1 MTPQDRQTLALP
13 SLRNLQAFVAVANAL
28 SIHQAA
34 EQLNVTPSAVSHQI
48 ASLESWMGKKLF
60 IRSGKGVQLTPTG
73 EKYLREVSAAMSAI
87 GRATDQIIKEKDN
100 AVLRV
105 HSSPTFGLSWL
116 LRRLGK
122 FRAEYPDITINLT
135 CSYEN
140 LQFARDN
147 IDIDIRHGI
156 PDWDAYRV
164 MTIKNDT
171 LVVLASPEYAAQY
184 PIGAPADLLH
194 QSLISSTSTL
204 VNWEKW
210 FAWHNIDRPWL
221 NFSLSFDRSYMS
233 FEAARMGLG
242 FILESKMMA
251 TDHLHDGSLVQVLP
265 DEMGIAINAHH
276 LVMPH
281 MNERAWKIQQFVE
294 WIDRELRLSGYHL

>member
-1 MTPQDRQTLALP
+1 MTAQDRQTLALP

-73 EKYLREVSAAMSAI
+73 EKYLREVSAALSAI

-122 FRAEYPDITINLT
+122 FRTEYPDITVNLT

-164 MTIKNDT
+164 MTIKNDA
-171 LVVLASPEYAAQY
+171 LVVLASPDYLREHPLQ
-184 PIGAPADLLH
+184 AP
-194 QSLISSTSTL
+194 
-204 VNWEKW
+204 
-210 FAWHNIDRPWL
+210 
-221 NFSLSFDRSYMS
+221 
-233 FEAARMGLG
+233 
-242 FILESKMMA
+242 
-251 TDHLHDGSLVQVLP
+251 
-265 DEMGIAINAHH
+265 
-276 LVMPH
+276 
-281 MNERAWKIQQFVE
+281 
-294 WIDRELRLSGYHL
+294 